1 MSPAAGEY
9 RGNYLEPPTLSETP
23 VRPGERRSQWPAM
36 VGMVG
41 GLYAPS
47 HSPTVENLMIRQAF
61 FRFLLTAAGL
71 CAAAGGLTAHAAQ
84 SQGAA
89 PPAPAQGQQAMQ
101 PVTDEQLVKFIDAA
115 ADVQNVQANY
125 AERVQ
130 KADDQAKAQE
140 LRQEAQNKMIGAVE
154 ESGLTVQQFNRI
166 GQRLQTDQA
175 LVERLRSMQGA
186 QGG

>member
-1 MSPAAGEY
+1 
-9 RGNYLEPPTLSETP
+9 
-23 VRPGERRSQWPAM
+23 
-36 VGMVG
+36 
-41 GLYAPS
+41 
-47 HSPTVENLMIRQAF
+47 MIRQAF
-61 FRFLLTAAGL
+61 FRTMLAAAGL
-71 CAAAGGLTAHAAQ
+71 FGLVGGLTVQAAQ

-89 PPAPAQGQQAMQ
+89 PPPPAQGQQTLK
-101 PVTDEQLVKFIDAA
+101 PVTDEQLVQFIDAA

-140 LRQEAQNKMIGAVE
+140 LRQEAQDKMIGAVE

>member
-1 MSPAAGEY
+1 MLAAAGLF
-9 RGNYLEPPTLSETP
+9 GL
-23 VRPGERRSQWPAM
+23 
-36 VGMVG
+36 VG
-41 GLYAPS
+41 GL
-47 HSPTVENLMIRQAF
+47 TVQ
-61 FRFLLTAAGL
+61 
-71 CAAAGGLTAHAAQ
+71 AAQ

-89 PPAPAQGQQAMQ
+89 PPPPAQGQQTLK
-101 PVTDEQLVKFIDAA
+101 PVTDEQLVQFIDAA

-140 LRQEAQNKMIGAVE
+140 LRQEAQDKMIGAVE